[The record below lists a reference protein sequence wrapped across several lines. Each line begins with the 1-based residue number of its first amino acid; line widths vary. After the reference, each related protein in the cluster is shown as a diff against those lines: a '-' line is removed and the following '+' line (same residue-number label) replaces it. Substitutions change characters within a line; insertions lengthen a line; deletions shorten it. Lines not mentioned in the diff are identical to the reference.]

1 MDGPAARTG
10 VRFPGGPSRPNDFL
24 ARLAGAVA
32 EFGATVRQPLAAGRG
47 HAEDQ
52 VAAPAARLVGVAGQ
66 ALGLD
71 IVIHAETPLSEL
83 SIRPDYAVDV
93 AGGAVGFIEIK
104 RPGKG
109 ADPTVWSGRSHD
121 GRQWQ
126 KLRLLPNV
134 LYTDGHDWALYRDG
148 ERVGPIARLVGAL
161 DRAGRSLRPADDK
174 LARVLEEFLWRPPA
188 PPRNL
193 RSLVRAVARLCR
205 YLREEVIE
213 VLEYERTASN
223 GRPFTALAQEW
234 RELLFPRM
242 TEDAKFADA
251 YAQTITFA
259 LLLARNAGIAFEG
272 RDLPAIGRQLGKQYA
287 LIGRALAVL
296 SDPAAVDSLLV
307 IETLRR
313 IIGAVDWDQLEA
325 TSADAHATF
334 YETFLQEYD
343 PELRRLSGSYYTPD
357 RLARSMVRFTD
368 EILRQKLNRLWGYA
382 NDDVIVVDPAMG
394 TGTFLIEIVDLV
406 AETVAARQGDGAR
419 AQRLRELFGHRLI
432 GFERQVTPYAVAE
445 MRLHEALKTRYGVD
459 VPEQEMRFLAD
470 TFEDPDKQE
479 LAFGSMYAEL
489 RRQREEA
496 NKVKRDVPVM
506 VVIGNPPYLDR
517 AHQRDPAPWIEDRR
531 EVGKP
536 ADIARRPSL
545 DEFRRHDRRDY
556 KLAATWVFYWRWAI
570 WKAFEAHPG
579 HPAGV
584 VAFITPSSYLTG
596 AAFATMRSY
605 LRHVADEAWII
616 DVSPERHQPPVPT
629 RLFPGVQQPLCIAV
643 LARYGRGNARVPA
656 RVHYRALAGTRE
668 EKLDALDNL
677 RLHDP
682 CWQDGLAGDE
692 DPFMP
697 AEDTNWP
704 RYPLLGDIFPWQSPG
719 VKANRTWVIAPDPE
733 VLLHRWEVL
742 IGSSPDQRDT
752 LLKATPDRNA
762 DSVVMPIPGRRQ
774 MPRTRTLRAEL
785 NRHPHIVPYAYRS
798 FDRQYLILDTRV
810 IDRPRP
816 DLWAV
821 EGPRQVFISEP
832 HTNAI
837 DDGPGLTFT
846 ATVPDMHC
854 FQGHHGGRALPL
866 YRDAAG
872 TTPNIAPGL
881 LNHLQR
887 TLTREVDAEDLLAY
901 VAAVVAHPGY
911 TRLFRDDL
919 AVPGIR
925 VPLSADH
932 QIWDRAIVLGRQVVL
947 LHTFA
952 TKYPDP
958 APHHLVAPQ
967 PPEHDRP
974 RILSAIPYTVE
985 EMPDMVQY
993 DELTQTICIG
1003 STGQV
1008 APVPVAVWGYSVGG
1022 MRVIDKWIRYRL
1034 KNPRGRPPSSPLD
1047 TINATNWTRSFN
1059 DDLLSLLHVLGQLV
1073 RLEPAQD
1080 ALLNDVR
1087 SSPIIDT
1094 LQLREAG
1101 VLPAPSS
1108 AKRPIQQRQLMS
1120 LLEVGIQAVSVPS
1133 WKPSTEPSLA
1143 DSGTALNY

>member
-1 MDGPAARTG
+1 MDEPAARTG
-10 VRFPGGPSRPNDFL
+10 VGFPGGPGRSDDFT
-24 ARLAGAVA
+24 ARLAEAVA
-32 EFGATVRQPLAAGRG
+32 EFGATVRQPLAAGLGR
-47 HAEDQ
+47 AEDQ
-52 VAAPAARLVGVAGQ
+52 IADPAARLVKMAGQ
-66 ALGLD
+66 ALELK
-71 IVIHAETPLSEL
+71 VVTHAETPLSEL

-93 AGGAVGFIEIK
+93 ADGAIGFIEVK

-109 ADPTVWSGRSHD
+109 ADPAAWSARSHD

-134 LYTDGHDWALYRDG
+134 LYTDGCEWALYRDG
-148 ERVGPIARLVGAL
+148 ERVGPIARLAGAL
-161 DRAGRSLRPADDK
+161 DKAGRSLKPADDK

-242 TEDAKFADA
+242 TDEAKFANA

-259 LLLARNAGIAFEG
+259 LLLARNAGVAFEG

-296 SDPAAVDSLLV
+296 SDPAAADRLLV

-313 IIGAVDWDQLEA
+313 IIGAVDWDQIEA
-325 TSADAHATF
+325 TSADAHATL

-368 EILRQKLNRLWGYA
+368 EILRQKLNRPWGYA

-394 TGTFLIEIVDLV
+394 TGTFLVEVVDLV
-406 AETVAARQGDGAR
+406 AETVAAHQGEGAC
-419 AQRLRELFGHRLI
+419 AQRLRDLFQRRLI

-489 RRQREEA
+489 RRQREGA
-496 NKVKRDVPVM
+496 NRVKRDVPVM
-506 VVIGNPPYLDR
+506 AVIGNPPYLDR
-517 AHQRDPAPWIEDRR
+517 AHQRDPAPWIEDPR
-531 EVGKP
+531 EEGKP

-570 WKAFEAHPG
+570 WKAFEAHPD

-596 AAFATMRSY
+596 TAFAKMRSY
-605 LRHVADEAWII
+605 LRRVADEAWII

-629 RLFPGVQQPLCIAV
+629 RIFPGVQQPLCIAV
-643 LARYGRGNARVPA
+643 FARYERDNASAPA
-656 RVHYRALAGTRE
+656 RVHYRAVAGAFE
-668 EKLDALDNL
+668 EKLSALDRL

-682 CWQDGLAGDE
+682 AWQDGLDGDE
-692 DPFMP
+692 DALMP
-697 AEDTNWP
+697 TAGTDWSC
-704 RYPLLGDIFPWQSPG
+704 YPSLGDIFPWHSPG
-719 VKANRTWVIAPDPE
+719 VKANRTWVIAPDPD
-733 VLLHRWEVL
+733 VLLRRWEIL
-742 IGSSPDQRDT
+742 AGSSARQRDT
-752 LLKATPDRNA
+752 LLKTTRDRTA
-762 DSVVMPIPGRRQ
+762 DSVVRPIPGRSQ
-774 MPRTRTLRAEL
+774 MRRPLRTEVSQR
-785 NRHPHIVPYAYRS
+785 PHIVPYAYRS

-810 IDRPRP
+810 IDFPRA
-816 DLWAV
+816 DLWNA
-821 EGPRQVFISEP
+821 EGSRQVFISEP
-832 HTNAI
+832 HTNVI

-854 FQGHHGGRALPL
+854 FQGHHGGRVLPL

-872 TTPNIAPGL
+872 TIPNIAHGL
-881 LNHLQR
+881 LKYLQQA
-887 TLTREVDAEDLLAY
+887 LAREVDAEDLLAY
-901 VAAVVAHPGY
+901 TAAIVAHPGY
-911 TRLFRDDL
+911 TQRFRDGL

-925 VPLSADH
+925 VPISADYRV
-932 QIWDRAIVLGRQVVL
+932 WDRAITLGRKVIS
-947 LHTFA
+947 LHMFA
-952 TKYPDP
+952 TAYPNL
-958 APHHLVAPQ
+958 APHQLASPRR
-967 PPEHDRP
+967 PEHDSP
-974 RILSAIPYTVE
+974 RILRAIPYTAE
-985 EMPDMVQY
+985 DMPDTVLY
-993 DELTQTICIG
+993 DEQTQTICIG
-1003 STGQV
+1003 TTGQV
-1008 APVPVAVWGYSVGG
+1008 GPVPAAVWGYRVGG
-1022 MRVIDKWIRYRL
+1022 MRVVDKWIRYRL
-1034 KNPRGRPPSSPLD
+1034 KNPRGRPASSPLD
-1047 TINATNWTRSFN
+1047 KINATSWTWSFN
-1059 DDLLSLLHVLGQLV
+1059 DDLLSLLHVLGRLV

-1080 ALLNDVR
+1080 SLLNDVC
-1087 SSPIIDT
+1087 SGPMVDT
-1094 LQLREAG
+1094 AQLRQAG
-1101 VLPAPSS
+1101 VLPVPDS
-1108 AKRPIQQRQLMS
+1108 ARRPRPQPNANSR
-1120 LLEVGIQAVSVPS
+1120 
-1133 WKPSTEPSLA
+1133 LA
-1143 DSGTALNY
+1143 I